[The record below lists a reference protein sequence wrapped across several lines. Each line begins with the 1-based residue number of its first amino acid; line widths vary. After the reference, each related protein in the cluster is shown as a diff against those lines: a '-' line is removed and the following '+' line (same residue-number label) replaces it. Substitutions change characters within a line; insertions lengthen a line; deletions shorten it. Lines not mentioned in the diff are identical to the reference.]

1 MESRYAVE
9 YLPPLSFARA
19 DAPGLWVVR
28 DTRPTS
34 SSSGTFAQPIV
45 YRHHSEASC
54 LAWAK
59 ALNEKDAAI
68 QQHGAFPVLR
78 FG

>member
-1 MESRYAVE
+1 MEPRYTVE
-9 YLPPLSFARA
+9 YLPPSPFARA

-59 ALNEKDAAI
+59 ALNGNSAI
-68 QQHGAFPVLR
+68 VG
-78 FG
+78 